1 MAQPARV
8 RSILAAA
15 VVVPVCVT
23 STSALSIA
31 FSAPTAETGLISLI
45 PAPGVLPSWSGFR
58 SRTTPR
64 RCKE

>member
-31 FSAPTAETGLISLI
+31 FSAPTAETGLISLS
-45 PAPGVLPSWSGFR
+45 PATGVFPS
-58 SRTTPR
+58 
-64 RCKE
+64 